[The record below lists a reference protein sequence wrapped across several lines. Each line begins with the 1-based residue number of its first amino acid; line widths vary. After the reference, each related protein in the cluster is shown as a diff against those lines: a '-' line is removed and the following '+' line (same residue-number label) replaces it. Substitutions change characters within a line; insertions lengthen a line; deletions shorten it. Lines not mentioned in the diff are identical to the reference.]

1 MRHTSISLI
10 WEGTNYNLSGV
21 RYADTLLSEIGQLKR
36 KEDFVMTDNNLQRIA
51 KAIAVVKS
59 YSSSVIEATVIKYV
73 CERIKKKFEFE
84 GMLAELKN
92 QESSELL
99 TMLRNIDFPI
109 DIEFLIEF
117 FEALL
122 EKDNVTKNGIVFTP
136 KYIADYINKN
146 AIAGINKSPADI
158 KVIDPG
164 CGCGIFLVSAIDNI
178 KRNSNKTVASII
190 AENIYGLEID
200 PDNARRCAIVLN
212 FYVLMAGESNAGLK
226 VNVKCVDSLKTD
238 WRVECGVDS
247 FHCIVGNPPYVNT
260 HDMTK
265 ETVKFLKQTFKT
277 TKTGVYNIFY
287 AFIEYAMTFL
297 DDDGKLG
304 YIIPNNF
311 LTIKSATAL
320 REMMSENKWIEKI
333 IDFADNMVFKP
344 VRTYNCIIQLSKKHN
359 DSFAYCLMNKAD
371 DISIALEEMEVEK
384 LDVNGWKLVDRR
396 TMQNIHRI
404 EGQYKPIKEFVRTGI
419 ATLRDD
425 VYMVDYDGSNYY
437 KDVDG
442 EKIEIEGDLVRRL
455 YKIPDLKQCNNI
467 QDACRYILFPY
478 QKGTSGFVIIPEEE
492 LKEKTP
498 RTYNYLLKQ
507 KDELDKRDKGKPNSV
522 AWYAYG
528 RTQGLNKF
536 GRKLLF
542 PTFACTPRFTM
553 VDDEYAFFCNGYAV
567 FENDYM
573 ELEILRRIL
582 NSSVMQYYVSNTSY
596 AIEGGYYCYQKK
608 YIEKF
613 SFPFLT
619 DEEKNEISEMTDQE
633 LDEFLINKY
642 ELEL

>member
-1 MRHTSISLI
+1 
-10 WEGTNYNLSGV
+10 
-21 RYADTLLSEIGQLKR
+21 
-36 KEDFVMTDNNLQRIA
+36 MTDSNLQSIA

-59 YSSSVIEATVIKYV
+59 YSNSTIEATVINYV
-73 CERIKKKFEFE
+73 CEKIGKDFKF
-84 GMLAELKN
+84 GKELEELDGK
-92 QESSELL
+92 EDLELL
-99 TMLRNIDFPI
+99 TMLKNINFPI

-122 EKDNVTKNGIVFTP
+122 EKDNVTENGIVFTP
-136 KYIADYINKN
+136 KYIADYINRN
-146 AIAGINKSPADI
+146 AIEGLNKNVEEI
-158 KVIDPG
+158 KIIDPG
-164 CGCGIFLVSAIDNI
+164 CGCGIFLVSAIDSI
-178 KRNSNKTVASII
+178 KKHSNKTVARII
-190 AENIYGLEID
+190 TDNIYGLEID
-200 PDNARRCAIVLN
+200 PDNARRCEIILN
-212 FYVLMAGESNAGLK
+212 LYTLMAGESNEGLK
-226 VNVKCVDSLKTD
+226 VNIRCADSLKTD
-238 WRVECGVDS
+238 WRAEYGVDS
-247 FHCIVGNPPYVNT
+247 FQCIVGNPPYVNT

-265 ETVKFLKQTFKT
+265 ETAKFLKQTFKT

-287 AFIEYAMTFL
+287 AFIEYAMTFV
-297 DDDGKLG
+297 DEDGKLG

-311 LTIKSATAL
+311 LTIKSATDL
-320 REMMSENKWIEKI
+320 REMLAGNKWIERI

-344 VRTYNCIIQLSKKHN
+344 VRTYNCIIQLSKKNN
-359 DSFAYCLMNKAD
+359 DVFEYCVMDKAD
-371 DISIALEEMEVEK
+371 DISDTLEALEFDEMELEK

-404 EGQYKPIKEFVRTGI
+404 EGQFKPIKEFVRTGI

-425 VYMVDYDGSNYY
+425 VYMVDYDGSNYF
-437 KDVDG
+437 KTVNG
-442 EKIEIEGDLVRRL
+442 EKYEIESDLVRRL

-467 QDACRYILFPY
+467 QEACRYIIFPY
-478 QKGTSGFVIIPEEE
+478 QKGTSGFVIIPEIE
-492 LKEKTP
+492 LKEKTT

-567 FENDYM
+567 FENDFI
-573 ELEILRRIL
+573 ELDVLRRIL

-613 SFPFLT
+613 SLPFFT
-619 DEEKNEISEMTDQE
+619 DAEKNKMAEMTDQE

>member
-1 MRHTSISLI
+1 
-10 WEGTNYNLSGV
+10 
-21 RYADTLLSEIGQLKR
+21 
-36 KEDFVMTDNNLQRIA
+36 MTDSNLQSIA
-51 KAIAVVKS
+51 KAIAVVKN
-59 YSSSVIEATVIKYV
+59 YSSNAIEATVIKYV
-73 CERIKKKFEFE
+73 CKRIGKTFEFD
-84 GMLAELKN
+84 GILAELKD
-92 QESSELL
+92 QDSLELL
-99 TMLRNIDFPI
+99 TMLKNIDFPI
-109 DIEFLIEF
+109 NIEFLIEF

-122 EKDNVTKNGIVFTP
+122 EKDNVSENGIVFTP

-146 AIAGINKSPADI
+146 AIEGVKQNISNI
-158 KVIDPG
+158 KLIDPG

-178 KRNSNKTVASII
+178 KERTNKTVTSII

-200 PDNARRCAIVLN
+200 PDNARRCIIILN
-212 FYVLMAGESNAGLK
+212 LYALLAGESNAGLK
-226 VNVKCVDSLKTD
+226 VNIRCIDSLKTN
-238 WRVECGVDS
+238 WRLEYGVDA

-265 ETVKFLKQTFKT
+265 ETAKFLKQTFKT

-287 AFIEYAMTFL
+287 AFIEHAMTFV

-311 LTIKSATAL
+311 LTIKSATDL
-320 REMMSENKWIEKI
+320 REMMSGNKWIERI

-344 VRTYNCIIQLSKKHN
+344 VRTYNCIIQLSKRQN
-359 DSFAYCLMNKAD
+359 DKFEYCVMDKAEN
-371 DISIALEEMEVEK
+371 ISLALESLDFDKMELEK

-404 EGQYKPIKEFVRTGI
+404 EGQFKPIKEFIRTGI

-425 VYMVDYDGSNYY
+425 VYIVDYDGSNYY
-437 KDVDG
+437 KSVDG
-442 EKIEIEGDLVRRL
+442 DRYVIESDLVRRL

-467 QDACRYILFPY
+467 QDACRYIIFPY
-478 QKGTSGFVIIPEEE
+478 QKGTSGFVIIPEDE
-492 LKEKTP
+492 LKEKTA
-498 RTYNYLLKQ
+498 RTYSYLLKQ
-507 KDELDKRDKGKPNSV
+507 KEELDKRDKGKPNSV

-536 GRKLLF
+536 GKKLLF

-567 FENDYM
+567 FENDYI

-582 NSSVMQYYVSNTSY
+582 NSCVMQYYVSNTSY

-613 SFPFLT
+613 SIPFFS
-619 DEEKNEISEMTDQE
+619 DEEKNRISEMTSQE
-633 LDEFLINKY
+633 LDGFLIDKY
-642 ELEL
+642 GLELI